1 MLLCIS
7 KWGSAIAVEYISE
20 IRIQF
25 NQGCLC
31 VLGLWVRVGRGALIS
46 SGDDLHWSV
55 ASCCSPSQGA
65 VELYILF
72 HLLWQAAHVSGETK

>member
-1 MLLCIS
+1 M
-7 KWGSAIAVEYISE
+7 KRGGAVAAECISE

-31 VLGLWVRVGRGALIS
+31 VLRLWVRVGWGALIS
-46 SGDDLHWSV
+46 SGADLHWSI

-72 HLLWQAAHVSGETK
+72 HLLLQAARVSGETK